1 MNDKGKKKY
10 LFVNEFFTFVCM
22 NTIMI
27 ICFFVFVLYFFQII
41 VFLVGFSKIK
51 IYEPNSVLKDIE
63 NKKYL
68 SVIIPFRNE
77 ENNLNQL
84 LKSLSQQ
91 SLNSDFFEVIFVN
104 DCSFDNSEDV
114 LLASISKIKNYK
126 YLKTNR
132 LTSGKKNAL
141 KLGVRESETELIVT
155 TDADCIHNKKWLETI
170 LSYYLENTPKM
181 IIAPVLMKGKSFFE
195 NLQSAEFF
203 SLIASTAGVAG
214 IKRPIMCNGANLIYE
229 KKVYNEFKNAL
240 KFEEVSGDDVFLMH
254 NIKSKY
260 PKDIH
265 YLKSKNAITYTF
277 AEKSLKSFFKQRFRW
292 ASKSK
297 SYKDFDTIFVSLL
310 VFITNFIL
318 GTLIISVFF
327 NKDLF
332 LIAGILFGTKFL
344 VDFFFLLY
352 VSNFF
357 KQNKNLVFF
366 PVLSLLYPFYIV
378 FTVVGSLFYRIKI

>member
-1 MNDKGKKKY
+1 MNDKDKKKY
-10 LFVNEFFTFVCM
+10 LFVNEYITFVCM
-22 NTIMI
+22 NIVMI
-27 ICFFVFVLYFFQII
+27 ICLLIFVLYIFQII
-41 VFLVGFSKIK
+41 LYIIGFSKIK
-51 IYEPNSVLKDIE
+51 NYELDSIFKNID

-77 ENNLNQL
+77 ENNLIPL

-104 DCSFDNSEDV
+104 DCSIDNSEDV
-114 LLASISKIKNYK
+114 LLSSISKIENYK
-126 YLKTNR
+126 YLKTNK
-132 LTSGKKNAL
+132 LSSGKKNAL

-170 LSYYLENTPKM
+170 LTYYLENTPKM
-181 IIAPVLMKGKSFFE
+181 IIAPVIMKGKSFFE
-195 NLQSAEFF
+195 NLQAKEFF
-203 SLIASTAGVAG
+203 SLIASTAGAAG

-229 KKVYNEFKNAL
+229 KKVYNEFENAL

-254 NIKSKY
+254 NIKSRY
-260 PKDIH
+260 CNDIH

-277 AEKSLKSFFKQRFRW
+277 AEKSIKSFFKQRFRW
-292 ASKSK
+292 ASKSN

-327 NKDLF
+327 NKDLY
-332 LIAGILFGTKFL
+332 LIAGVLFGTKFL
-344 VDFFFLLY
+344 IDFVFLAF

-366 PVLSLLYPFYIV
+366 PVLSLIYPFYIV
-378 FTVVGSLFYRIKI
+378 FTVLGSLFYRTKI